1 MKKVLV
7 ATGIS
12 ASKMYYTI
20 NTIENYCKDKN
31 IDVEVKGRNVYE
43 INKEMNNPDVIVV
56 LGKNSI
62 ETTIPIVL
70 GKAFESKREVEKAC
84 EEVIRYL

>member
-43 INKEMNNPDVIVV
+43 IQGRHRR
-56 LGKNSI
+56 L
-62 ETTIPIVL
+62 
-70 GKAFESKREVEKAC
+70 
-84 EEVIRYL
+84 